1 MYKPDSLRAALLASV
16 PQLKHDHER
25 LLIFIDEGSVRCTAA
40 TSLSFE
46 YGYSLQI
53 ILTEFP
59 GSPDAVMLPLLG
71 WVREH
76 QSELLANLDKSA
88 DGIKFEADILDKTKV
103 DLSITLPLTER
114 VVVERQADGSYS
126 VTHVT
131 EPQYTPYEAIDGP
144 MRYFADG
151 ELLAEWQPAPAP
163 DGMFL
168 EVPFPRKAGDG

>member
-1 MYKPDSLRAALLASV
+1 MYKPDSLRATLLASV
-16 PQLKHDHER
+16 PQLRRDHER

-114 VVVERQADGSYS
+114 VVVVREADGSYT
-126 VTHVT
+126 VTHAT
-131 EPQYTPYEAIDGP
+131 EPQYAAYEDSGP
-144 MRYFADG
+144 VQYFANG

-163 DGMFL
+163 DGMAL
-168 EVPFPRKAGDG
+168 DTPHPRPPVNG